1 MFKAIYKIWTHS
13 LARQLMFGIAFV
25 HAVLMT
31 IFVFDLVEREREFML
46 NQNLENAKGLAH
58 TLATNGTS
66 WILSSDFIGIEEV
79 INSQKKYPFLKYAMF
94 INMQGKV
101 LGFTDRGQVGRY
113 VSDELSRSLLVSPKE
128 TKTLVEHSLF
138 VDVASPVIASGKQ
151 IGWARV
157 GISREGI
164 HENLTIITNNGMLYT
179 SAAIGIGLLFAWF
192 MAGSMTKDIRKMVN
206 AATDM
211 RLGKSSLDVDVS
223 RDDELGILADE
234 INSMFTVVTNR
245 EREIKRSNEDLK
257 KFAFAASHDLKEPL
271 RMVTSYI
278 NIIKSRYSDKLD
290 DDGHEF
296 MDYAVKGADRMRL
309 LIEDL
314 LAYSIISNSET
325 KMESI
330 DSNKIVEDIMHDF
343 ESSGVN
349 IHKEDLPIVL
359 YEEVRLKQLFLNLIS
374 NAIKYKSDDNPWLL
388 IKAKRFK
395 AGDLEP
401 EVAGMNH
408 GWLFSFEDNGVG
420 FKQEYADKVF
430 QIFQRLHT
438 SDEYS
443 GTGMGLAIC
452 NRIVTDSGG
461 KIWAESEPGKG
472 TTFYFTCND

>member
-1 MFKAIYKIWTHS
+1 MFKFIYKIWTHS
-13 LARQLMFGIAFV
+13 LARQLTLGIVLV
-25 HAVLMT
+25 HTILMT

-46 NQNLENAKGLAH
+46 NQNIETAKGLAH

-79 INSQKKYPFLKYAMF
+79 INSQGKFPFLKYAMF

-101 LGFTDRGQVGRY
+101 LGFTDREQVGRF

-128 TKTLVEHSLF
+128 TKVLVDNPFF

-157 GISREGI
+157 GISRSGI
-164 HENLTIITNNGMLYT
+164 HENLTIITNNGMLYIA
-179 SAAIGIGLLFAWF
+179 AAIAIGVLFAWF
-192 MAGSMTKDIRKMVN
+192 MAGGMTKDIRKMVG
-206 AATDM
+206 ATTNM
-211 RLGKSSLDVDVS
+211 RMGEGSVKLNVT
-223 RDDELGILADE
+223 RDDELGILAKE
-234 INSMFTVVTNR
+234 IDSMFNVVTNR

-278 NIIKSRYSDKLD
+278 NILKQRYSDKLD
-290 DDGHEF
+290 EDGHDF
-296 MDYAVKGADRMRL
+296 MAFAVKGADRMRI
-309 LIEDL
+309 LIDDL
-314 LAYSIISNSET
+314 LAYSIISNSDT
-325 KMESI
+325 KIEPV
-330 DSNKIVEDIMHDF
+330 DCNKIADDITHDF
-343 ESSGVN
+343 KSSGVN
-349 IHKEDLPIVL
+349 IIKDDLPVVM
-359 YEEVRLKQLFLNLIS
+359 YEEVRMRQLFLNLIS
-374 NAIKYKSDDNPWLL
+374 NAIKYKSDDAPHL
-388 IKAKRFK
+388 IIKVKKFSQ
-395 AGDLEP
+395 GELDQEIT
-401 EVAGMNH
+401 GMNH
-408 GWLFSFEDNGVG
+408 GWLFSFEDNGIG

-461 KIWAESEPGKG
+461 KIWVESELGKG
-472 TTFYFTCND
+472 TTFYFTCSD